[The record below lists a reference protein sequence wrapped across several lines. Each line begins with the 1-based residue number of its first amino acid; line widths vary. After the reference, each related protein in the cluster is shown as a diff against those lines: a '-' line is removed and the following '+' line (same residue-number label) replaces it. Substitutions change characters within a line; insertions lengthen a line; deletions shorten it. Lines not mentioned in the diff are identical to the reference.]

1 MLKKTEMASSIYL
14 SDKTYTIN
22 STNRSKIKI
31 TKPQHVKIEIVNQN
45 LEEAIREVKSYIKEN
60 P

>member
-1 MLKKTEMASSIYL
+1 MASSIYL

-45 LEEAIREVKSYIKEN
+45 LEEAIREVKSHIKEN